1 MNPCP
6 RQASLE
12 SSNPLTYMIEILCEN
27 LTQDQADNY
36 GLVLDAYG
44 LPYSVKRSGSSW
56 EIWIDETI
64 HDRALELVEQY
75 IEENPHIPLPDA
87 QETETHHRTF
97 TGIWACLILMAC
109 SIAVNM
115 SGNVDKI
122 VREYGASASDILN
135 GEIYRTVTALMLHS
149 SYPHLVGN
157 MAGIAIFGTAVCN
170 ITGTGVGWL
179 IILLTGIL
187 GNLANAALFGYGHL
201 SIGAST
207 AVFGAI
213 GILAAYQ
220 LSRKIKIAGQ
230 RMKAWLPLA
239 GGLALLGF
247 LGSSKHSDLTAH
259 LFGFI
264 AGICLGLLYSLYLCY
279 FLEKRHQI
287 YCMGVAI
294 GTVVLSWSRVLFSA
308 KP

>member
-1 MNPCP
+1 
-6 RQASLE
+6 
-12 SSNPLTYMIEILCEN
+12 MIEILWEN
-27 LTQDQADNY
+27 LTQDEADAY

-44 LPYSVKRSGSSW
+44 LTYFIKRSGSSW
-56 EIWIDETI
+56 EIWVDETI
-64 HDRALELVEQY
+64 HDRALELVKQF
-75 IEENPHIPLPDA
+75 IEENPPIPLPDA
-87 QETETHHRTF
+87 QEAETHQKTF

-115 SGNVDKI
+115 SGSIDKI

-149 SYPHLVGN
+149 DYPHLAGN

-170 ITGTGVGWL
+170 ITGAGVGWL
-179 IILLTGIL
+179 MILLTGIL
-187 GNLANAALFGYGHL
+187 GNLTNAVLYRYGHI

-220 LSRKIKIAGQ
+220 LSRKIKIPGQ
-230 RMKAWLPLA
+230 RMKAWLPFA

-259 LFGFI
+259 LFGFM
-264 AGICLGLLYSLYLCY
+264 AGICLGLLYALYLCY
-279 FLEKRHQI
+279 LLEKRHQI
-287 YCMGVAI
+287 YCMATTI
-294 GTVVLSWSRVLFSA
+294 GIVFLSWYRILFSA
-308 KP
+308 KQ